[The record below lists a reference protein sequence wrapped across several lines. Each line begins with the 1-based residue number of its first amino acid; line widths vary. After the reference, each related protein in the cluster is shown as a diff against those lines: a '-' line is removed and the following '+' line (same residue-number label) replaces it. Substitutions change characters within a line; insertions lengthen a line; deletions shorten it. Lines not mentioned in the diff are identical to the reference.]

1 MTKQEA
7 VRLIRNLPTMCEF
20 TDAYGDPIDSEAYYE
35 AVNMAISALQ
45 AQEAKHSTYEQGEKM
60 NRQRKVVITVTYN
73 DLGVIVDTKAEE
85 LDSSAQPNL
94 QPTCNNLATDAI
106 SRQAAIDVLKGLP
119 TWWADE
125 GGYYGEA
132 QPPMVALFDPEDAVS
147 AIENLPSAHPEL
159 CKDAVSRQRLLSDL
173 KELVAAWKKHPVM
186 AEQIKG
192 VETAI
197 GYVESIPSVKPTET
211 EGES

>member
-20 TDAYGDPIDSEAYYE
+20 TDAYGDPIDSDAYYE

-106 SRQAAIDVLKGLP
+106 SRKAAIDAV
-119 TWWADE
+119 WW
-125 GGYYGEA
+125 
-132 QPPMVALFDPEDAVS
+132 
-147 AIENLPSAHPEL
+147 
-159 CKDAVSRQRLLSDL
+159 
-173 KELVAAWKKHPVM
+173 
-186 AEQIKG
+186 
-192 VETAI
+192 
-197 GYVESIPSVKPTET
+197 
-211 EGES
+211 